1 MMPVLSWNIP
11 CDTRQIA
18 GIAKFVKIENMRIRL
33 REQSRHNGTTYKF
46 TTSDTITGGGS
57 GANGTF
63 VSQEYTNLVRKEP
76 E

>member
-1 MMPVLSWNIP
+1 MTGVTATVAEIQSEADAYGYKTLKV
-11 CDTRQIA
+11 T
-18 GIAKFVKIENMRIRL
+18 GITN
-33 REQSRHNGTTYKF
+33 NGNTYKF
-46 TTSDTITGGGS
+46 TTAYTITGGGS

>member
-1 MMPVLSWNIP
+1 MTGVTATVAEIQSAEDAYGYKTLKV
-11 CDTRQIA
+11 T
-18 GIAKFVKIENMRIRL
+18 GITN
-33 REQSRHNGTTYKF
+33 NGTTYKF